1 MSDPNIS
8 KCNISSSNASNC
20 NPSNCNL
27 SDCNPST
34 TNAST
39 STSNCPLRSWIPS
52 QQTCLLVTA
61 TALVGGGI
69 YYYISR
75 K

>member
-20 NPSNCNL
+20 NPSNCN
-27 SDCNPST
+27 PST

-39 STSNCPLRSWIPS
+39 STSNCPLRQWIPS
-52 QQTCLLVTA
+52 QQTCFLVTA